1 MVRQTDVAI
10 KLIAANVNTITIV
23 CAIEPAPSFEL
34 IDHYI
39 VAAENLSAS
48 AVLVINKIDLM
59 EASKVTQSIN
69 NRYKCLPY
77 PIFETSAQIPSGLE
91 QLLQQLKNHT
101 CVFVGQSGV
110 GKSTLINSLIPKTN
124 IYTQE
129 ISDVI
134 QQGKHTTSTTTL
146 YDLPQG
152 GELIDSPGVRDF
164 SLLKL
169 DQKKIA
175 LGFRDIANLSHQ
187 CKYHDCIHINE
198 PGCAVKNA
206 MKNGV
211 LNAERYSSYKKMIE
225 QYG

>member
-1 MVRQTDVAI
+1 
-10 KLIAANVNTITIV
+10 
-23 CAIEPAPSFEL
+23 
-34 IDHYI
+34 
-39 VAAENLSAS
+39 
-48 AVLVINKIDLM
+48 M
-59 EASKVTQSIN
+59 ETSKVTQSIS

-101 CVFVGQSGV
+101 CIFVGQSGV

-124 IYTQE
+124 IDTQE
-129 ISDVI
+129 ISNVI

-169 DQKKIA
+169 NQKKIA
-175 LGFRDIANLSHQ
+175 LGFRDITNLSHQ
-187 CKYHDCIHINE
+187 CKYHDCIHVNE

-206 MKNGV
+206 MENGV